1 MKKLSHSYHWII
13 QPLLVVG
20 ILVFGFV
27 GAMSF
32 SMFKE
37 EPRKAER
44 ETYAPL
50 VRVLET
56 EVTTQQVIVDG
67 NGTLEARTRI
77 NIVPQVGGRITY
89 IHPNLR
95 AGGTFKAK
103 ETLIEIERIDYELA
117 VTQNEAQVAA
127 ARTTLELEQAEAD
140 AAREEWIT
148 LNPNKQVPTLV
159 GREPQIAEAKAEVKA
174 AEARL
179 AQARLDLQRTR
190 IAMPFAG
197 RVVDAMIDV
206 GEVLAANQQVGVV
219 YSSEKF
225 EIPVPLEVDQ
235 LAWIEVPNKS
245 AGIEGS
251 AVNIHVRIG
260 DANYDLP
267 GRVTRIESELEEL
280 SRFAR
285 VVVTLLPK
293 DIPAALKEKVIPG
306 LFVDVS
312 ILSQQLAQVTSM
324 PRATLRQGNI
334 IWTVDNNNHLQFVKP
349 EIVYKSEDE
358 ILVRDLDNGTQVIMS
373 NLEVVTE
380 GMQVRITEGS

>member
-1 MKKLSHSYHWII
+1 MKKLSHSYHWIF

-20 ILVFGFV
+20 ILVFGFI
-27 GAMSF
+27 GAMGF

-56 EVTTQQVIVDG
+56 EVTTQQVIVEG
-67 NGTLEARTRI
+67 NGTLAARTRI

-95 AGGTFKAK
+95 AGGSFKAN
-103 ETLIEIERIDYELA
+103 ETLVEIERIDYELA
-117 VTQNEAQVAA
+117 VTQNEAEVAA
-127 ARTTLELEQAEAD
+127 AKTQLKLEMAEAE
-140 AAREEWIT
+140 AAREEWVT
-148 LNPNKQVPTLV
+148 LNPEKPVPTLV

-179 AQARLDLQRTR
+179 KQARLNLQRTR

-197 RVVDAMIDV
+197 RVVEAMIDV

-225 EIPVPLEVDQ
+225 EIPVPLEVDE
-235 LAWIEVPNKS
+235 LAWIDVPDKNS
-245 AGIEGS
+245 DIAGS
-251 AVNIHVRIG
+251 TVNIHVRIG
-260 DANYDLP
+260 DTSYDLP
-267 GRVTRIESELEEL
+267 GQVTRIESELEEL

-285 VVVTLLPK
+285 VVVTLLPQ
-293 DIPAALKEKVIPG
+293 DIPATLKEKVIPG

-312 ILSQQLAQVTSM
+312 IMSRQLAQVTSM

-334 IWTVDNNNHLQFVKP
+334 IWTVDNNNHLQFVTP
-349 EIVYKSEDE
+349 DIVYKSDDE
-358 ILVRDLDNGTQVIMS
+358 ILVRDLAQGTQVVMS

-380 GMQVRITEGS
+380 GMQVRISGGS

>member
-1 MKKLSHSYHWII
+1 MKKISHSYHWII

-27 GAMSF
+27 GAMGF

-44 ETYAPL
+44 ESYAPL

-56 EVTTQQVIVDG
+56 EVSTQQVVVQG
-67 NGTLEARTRI
+67 NGTLQARTRI
-77 NIVPQVGGRITY
+77 NIVPQVGGRISH

-95 AGGTFKAK
+95 AGGSFKAN

-127 ARTTLELEQAEAD
+127 ARTNLELEMAEAA

-148 LNPNKQVPTLV
+148 LNPNKKVPTLV

-190 IAMPFAG
+190 VRMPFDG
-197 RVVDAMIDV
+197 RVVEAMIDV

-219 YSSEKF
+219 YSSERF
-225 EIPVPLEVDQ
+225 EIPIPLEVDQ
-235 LAWIEVPNKS
+235 LAWIEVPDKNNG
-245 AGIEGS
+245 ATGS
-251 AVNIHVRIG
+251 EVKIHVQIG
-260 DANYDLP
+260 DAKYDLP

-285 VVVTLLPK
+285 VVVTLLPH
-293 DIPAALKEKVIPG
+293 DIPKQLHEKVIPG

-312 ILSQQLAQVTSM
+312 IMSQQLAQVTSM
-324 PRATLRQGNI
+324 PRAILRQGNI
-334 IWTVDNNNHLQFVKP
+334 IWTVDNNNHLQFVTP
-349 EIVYKSEDE
+349 DIVYKSNEE
-358 ILVRDLDNGTQVIMS
+358 ILVRNLAHGTQVVMS
-373 NLEVVTE
+373 NLEIVTE
-380 GMQVRITEGS
+380 GMQVRIIEGS

>member
-1 MKKLSHSYHWII
+1 MKKISHSYNWIV

-27 GAMSF
+27 GAMGF

-56 EVTTQQVIVDG
+56 EVSTEQVIVEG

-95 AGGTFKAK
+95 AGGTFKAN

-140 AAREEWIT
+140 AAREEWIS
-148 LNPNKQVPTLV
+148 LNPNKKVPTLV
-159 GREPQIAEAKAEVKA
+159 GREPQIAEAKAEVKS

-179 AQARLDLQRTR
+179 TQARLDLQRTR
-190 IAMPFAG
+190 VRMPFDG

-219 YSSEKF
+219 YSSEIF
-225 EIPVPLEVDQ
+225 EIPIPLEVDQ
-235 LAWIEVPNKS
+235 LAWIEVPNKT
-245 AGIEGS
+245 AGIDGS
-251 AVNIHVRIG
+251 VVKIHVRLG
-260 DANYDLP
+260 DARHDLP

-312 ILSQQLAQVTSM
+312 IMSQQLAQVTLM
-324 PRATLRQGNI
+324 PRAALRQGNI
-334 IWTVDNNNHLQFVKP
+334 IWTVDNDNQLQFMTP
-349 EIVYKSEDE
+349 DIVYKSDDE
-358 ILVRDLDNGTQVIMS
+358 ILVRDLANGTQVVRS

-380 GMQVRITEGS
+380 GMQVRIIEDS

>member
-1 MKKLSHSYHWII
+1 MKKLSHSYHWIF

-20 ILVFGFV
+20 ILVFGFI
-27 GAMSF
+27 GAMGF

-56 EVTTQQVIVDG
+56 EVTTQQVIVEG
-67 NGTLEARTRI
+67 NGTLAARTRI

-95 AGGTFKAK
+95 AGGSFKAN

-117 VTQNEAQVAA
+117 VTQNEAEVAA
-127 ARTTLELEQAEAD
+127 AKTQLKLEMAEAE
-140 AAREEWIT
+140 AAREEWVT
-148 LNPNKQVPTLV
+148 LNPEKPVPTLV

-179 AQARLDLQRTR
+179 KQARLNLQRTR

-197 RVVDAMIDV
+197 RVVEAMIDV

-225 EIPVPLEVDQ
+225 EIPVPLEVDE
-235 LAWIEVPNKS
+235 LAWIDVPDKNS
-245 AGIEGS
+245 DMAGS

-260 DANYDLP
+260 DTSYDLP
-267 GRVTRIESELEEL
+267 GQVTRIESELEEL

-285 VVVTLLPK
+285 VVVTLLPQ
-293 DIPAALKEKVIPG
+293 DIPATLKEKVIPG

-312 ILSQQLAQVTSM
+312 IMSRQLAQVTSM

-334 IWTVDNNNHLQFVKP
+334 IWTVDNNNHLQFVTP
-349 EIVYKSEDE
+349 DIVYKSDDE
-358 ILVRDLDNGTQVIMS
+358 ILVRDLAQGTQVVMS

-380 GMQVRITEGS
+380 GMQVRISGGS